1 MCLLVCWFVVCWF
14 VSFCGLSV
22 QMFDFIIFSYVFSG
36 VLVCWFVSFFGLL
49 VQMFVITFVCITTV
63 NRKTTKP
70 QNRKTVKPL
79 NQYITPSHQYNTT
92 TSLT

>member
-1 MCLLVCWFVVCWF
+1 MYNILQLGFQYCFNFYYNMVLCVYWFVGLLVCWF

-63 NRKTTKP
+63 NRKTA
-70 QNRKTVKPL
+70 KPL
-79 NQYITPSHQYNTT
+79 NH
-92 TSLT
+92 